1 MNEKK
6 SFYVIGMSCA
16 GCAANI
22 QQALSERKGV
32 IEARVNFAASDVIV
46 EYNPT
51 LVSDKDLQ
59 KTVQEAGYDLLLENE
74 TEPEQAEILQREA
87 YDKLHRKTIG
97 ALLLSLPVFVIGMFF
112 MHMPYGNWIM
122 LGFTLPVLLVFGRD
136 FFINAWRQLKH
147 GHANMDTLVA
157 VSTGVAFLFSLF
169 NTLWPTY
176 WTDRGL
182 EAHIYYEAAAVI
194 IALILLGRLLE
205 SRAKSNTSTA
215 IRKLIG
221 LQPKEVIRILEDGT
235 EQVIPIKAV
244 QPGDILLVKPG
255 DKIPVDGSVT
265 EGVSFVDESMITGEP
280 VPVEKVTGTHVYT
293 GTINQKGSFK
303 FMAEKVGSETILAQ
317 IIKMVQEAQGSKAP
331 VQQLVDRIAAIF
343 VPAVIGIAALTFIG
357 WMIAGGELAF
367 THALLTSVTV
377 LVIACPCALGL
388 ATPTAIM
395 VGIGKGAE
403 NNILIRDAQSL
414 EQLCK
419 VQAVVLDKT
428 GTITEGKPV
437 VTDIF
442 WNPGIDLRHSMEV
455 LLFMESRSEHPL
467 ADAVVLHLTEEGIK
481 TNLKGEFNSLTGQGI
496 QGMINGESYFVG
508 NRRLLEMNGISRESK
523 QAEQADACSLEGK
536 TVVYFADSKQV
547 LALIV
552 IADRMKPGSV
562 KAIERLQAEGI
573 EVYML
578 TGDNRITARA
588 VADSIGL
595 KHFKAEVM
603 PSDKADFVKELQQ
616 QGKIVA
622 MAGDGINDSQALAQA
637 DVSIAM
643 GKGSDIAIDVA
654 KITLITSDLNAIPK
668 AWALSKQTVAAIR
681 QNLFWAFIYNI
692 IGIPLAAGAW
702 YMLLGWKLNPMFGAA
717 AMSLSSFCVVTNALR
732 LNLFKM
738 HDASKDQKIKNSVVL
753 EEIQVQNITKQEEKT
768 MKKTMKI
775 EGMMCGH
782 CEAAVKK
789 ALESLEG
796 VEEAIVSHEEGTAV
810 VSMTNEVSDDVLTQT
825 VEDKDYKVTEIE

>member
-59 KTVQEAGYDLLLENE
+59 KTVQEAGHDLLLANE

-87 YDKLHRKTIG
+87 YDKLRRKTIG

-112 MHMPYGNWIM
+112 MHIPYGNWIM

-552 IADRMKPGSV
+552 IADRMKPGAV

-681 QNLFWAFIYNI
+681 QNLFWAFIYNLI
-692 IGIPLAAGAW
+692 DIPLAAGIL
-702 YMLLGWKLNPMFGAA
+702 YPCCGFLLNPMIAAA
-717 AMSLSSFCVVTNALR
+717 AMAFSSVSVVTNSLR
-732 LNLFKM
+732 IK
-738 HDASKDQKIKNSVVL
+738 AKKI
-753 EEIQVQNITKQEEKT
+753 
-768 MKKTMKI
+768 
-775 EGMMCGH
+775 
-782 CEAAVKK
+782 
-789 ALESLEG
+789 
-796 VEEAIVSHEEGTAV
+796 
-810 VSMTNEVSDDVLTQT
+810 
-825 VEDKDYKVTEIE
+825 

>member
-59 KTVQEAGYDLLLENE
+59 KTVQAAGYDLLLENE

-508 NRRLLEMNGISRESK
+508 NRRLLEMNGISRGSE

-552 IADRMKPGSV
+552 IADRMKPGAV

-681 QNLFWAFIYNI
+681 QNLFWAFIYNL
-692 IGIPLAAGAW
+692 IGIPLAAGIL
-702 YMLLGWKLNPMFGAA
+702 YPCCGFLLNPMIAAA
-717 AMSLSSFCVVTNALR
+717 AMAFSSVSVVTNSLR
-732 LNLFKM
+732 IK
-738 HDASKDQKIKNSVVL
+738 AKKI
-753 EEIQVQNITKQEEKT
+753 
-768 MKKTMKI
+768 
-775 EGMMCGH
+775 
-782 CEAAVKK
+782 
-789 ALESLEG
+789 
-796 VEEAIVSHEEGTAV
+796 
-810 VSMTNEVSDDVLTQT
+810 
-825 VEDKDYKVTEIE
+825 

>member
-74 TEPEQAEILQREA
+74 TEPEQAEIFQREA
-87 YDKLHRKTIG
+87 DDKLRRKTIG

-508 NRRLLEMNGISRESK
+508 NRRLLEMNGISRESE

-552 IADRMKPGSV
+552 IADRMKPGAV

-681 QNLFWAFIYNI
+681 QNLFWAFIYNL
-692 IGIPLAAGAW
+692 IGIPLAAGIL
-702 YMLLGWKLNPMFGAA
+702 YPCCGFLLNPMIAAA
-717 AMSLSSFCVVTNALR
+717 AMAFSSVSVVTNSLR
-732 LNLFKM
+732 IK
-738 HDASKDQKIKNSVVL
+738 AKKI
-753 EEIQVQNITKQEEKT
+753 
-768 MKKTMKI
+768 
-775 EGMMCGH
+775 
-782 CEAAVKK
+782 
-789 ALESLEG
+789 
-796 VEEAIVSHEEGTAV
+796 
-810 VSMTNEVSDDVLTQT
+810 
-825 VEDKDYKVTEIE
+825 

>member
-46 EYNPT
+46 EYNPA

-87 YDKLHRKTIG
+87 YDKLRRKTIG

-419 VQAVVLDKT
+419 IQAVVLDKT

-496 QGMINGESYFVG
+496 QGVINGESYFVG
-508 NRRLLEMNGISRESK
+508 NRRLLEMNGISRESE

-552 IADRMKPGSV
+552 IADRMKPGAV
-562 KAIERLQAEGI
+562 KAIEGI

-681 QNLFWAFIYNI
+681 QNLFLAFIYNL
-692 IGIPLAAGAW
+692 IGIPLAAGIL
-702 YMLLGWKLNPMFGAA
+702 YPCCGFLLNPMIAAA
-717 AMSLSSFCVVTNALR
+717 AMAFSSVSVVTNSLR
-732 LNLFKM
+732 IK
-738 HDASKDQKIKNSVVL
+738 AKKI
-753 EEIQVQNITKQEEKT
+753 
-768 MKKTMKI
+768 
-775 EGMMCGH
+775 
-782 CEAAVKK
+782 
-789 ALESLEG
+789 
-796 VEEAIVSHEEGTAV
+796 
-810 VSMTNEVSDDVLTQT
+810 
-825 VEDKDYKVTEIE
+825 

>member
-112 MHMPYGNWIM
+112 MHMPYGNWTM

-496 QGMINGESYFVG
+496 QGVINGESYFVG
-508 NRRLLEMNGISRESK
+508 NRRLLEMNGISRESE

-681 QNLFWAFIYNI
+681 QNLFWAFIYNL
-692 IGIPLAAGAW
+692 IGIPLAAGIL
-702 YMLLGWKLNPMFGAA
+702 YPCCGFLLNPMIAAA
-717 AMSLSSFCVVTNALR
+717 AMAFSSVSVVTNSLR
-732 LNLFKM
+732 IK
-738 HDASKDQKIKNSVVL
+738 AKKI
-753 EEIQVQNITKQEEKT
+753 
-768 MKKTMKI
+768 
-775 EGMMCGH
+775 
-782 CEAAVKK
+782 
-789 ALESLEG
+789 
-796 VEEAIVSHEEGTAV
+796 
-810 VSMTNEVSDDVLTQT
+810 
-825 VEDKDYKVTEIE
+825 

>member
-1 MNEKK
+1 
-6 SFYVIGMSCA
+6 
-16 GCAANI
+16 
-22 QQALSERKGV
+22 
-32 IEARVNFAASDVIV
+32 
-46 EYNPT
+46 
-51 LVSDKDLQ
+51 
-59 KTVQEAGYDLLLENE
+59 
-74 TEPEQAEILQREA
+74 
-87 YDKLHRKTIG
+87 
-97 ALLLSLPVFVIGMFF
+97 
-112 MHMPYGNWIM
+112 M

-496 QGMINGESYFVG
+496 QGVINGESYFVG
-508 NRRLLEMNGISRESK
+508 NRRLLEMNGISRESE

-552 IADRMKPGSV
+552 IADRMKPGAV

-681 QNLFWAFIYNI
+681 QNLFWAFIYNL
-692 IGIPLAAGAW
+692 IGIPLAAGIL
-702 YMLLGWKLNPMFGAA
+702 YPCCGFLLNPMIAAA
-717 AMSLSSFCVVTNALR
+717 AMAFSSVSVVTNSLR
-732 LNLFKM
+732 IK
-738 HDASKDQKIKNSVVL
+738 AKKI
-753 EEIQVQNITKQEEKT
+753 
-768 MKKTMKI
+768 
-775 EGMMCGH
+775 
-782 CEAAVKK
+782 
-789 ALESLEG
+789 
-796 VEEAIVSHEEGTAV
+796 
-810 VSMTNEVSDDVLTQT
+810 
-825 VEDKDYKVTEIE
+825 

>member
-255 DKIPVDGSVT
+255 DKIPVDGSVI

-508 NRRLLEMNGISRESK
+508 NRRLLEMNGISRESE

-681 QNLFWAFIYNI
+681 QNLFWAFIYNL
-692 IGIPLAAGAW
+692 IGIPLAAGIL
-702 YMLLGWKLNPMFGAA
+702 YPCCGFLLNPMIAAA
-717 AMSLSSFCVVTNALR
+717 AMAFSSVSVVTNSLR
-732 LNLFKM
+732 IK
-738 HDASKDQKIKNSVVL
+738 AKKI
-753 EEIQVQNITKQEEKT
+753 
-768 MKKTMKI
+768 
-775 EGMMCGH
+775 
-782 CEAAVKK
+782 
-789 ALESLEG
+789 
-796 VEEAIVSHEEGTAV
+796 
-810 VSMTNEVSDDVLTQT
+810 
-825 VEDKDYKVTEIE
+825 

>member
-1 MNEKK
+1 MRQSLNRPK
-6 SFYVIGMSCA
+6 FY
-16 GCAANI
+16 N
-22 QQALSERKGV
+22 
-32 IEARVNFAASDVIV
+32 
-46 EYNPT
+46 
-51 LVSDKDLQ
+51 
-59 KTVQEAGYDLLLENE
+59 
-74 TEPEQAEILQREA
+74 REA

-508 NRRLLEMNGISRESK
+508 NRRLLEMNGISRESE

-588 VADSIGL
+588 VADSI
-595 KHFKAEVM
+595 A
-603 PSDKADFVKELQQ
+603 
-616 QGKIVA
+616 
-622 MAGDGINDSQALAQA
+622 
-637 DVSIAM
+637 
-643 GKGSDIAIDVA
+643 
-654 KITLITSDLNAIPK
+654 
-668 AWALSKQTVAAIR
+668 
-681 QNLFWAFIYNI
+681 
-692 IGIPLAAGAW
+692 
-702 YMLLGWKLNPMFGAA
+702 
-717 AMSLSSFCVVTNALR
+717 
-732 LNLFKM
+732 
-738 HDASKDQKIKNSVVL
+738 
-753 EEIQVQNITKQEEKT
+753 
-768 MKKTMKI
+768 
-775 EGMMCGH
+775 
-782 CEAAVKK
+782 
-789 ALESLEG
+789 
-796 VEEAIVSHEEGTAV
+796 
-810 VSMTNEVSDDVLTQT
+810 
-825 VEDKDYKVTEIE
+825 

>member
-1 MNEKK
+1 MGNTTKK
-6 SFYVIGMSCA
+6 AFPVLNMHCA
-16 GCAANI
+16 GCANNVEKTVKK
-22 QQALSERKGV
+22 LPGV
-32 IEARVNFAASDVIV
+32 IEASVNFAT
-46 EYNPT
+46 NT
-51 LVSDKDLQ
+51 LTVSYEKEQL
-59 KTVQEAGYDLLLENE
+59 TPGEIRAAVLAAGYDLIVEE
-74 TEPEQAEILQREA
+74 AHKEERREEEQHKRYTRL
-87 YDKLHRKTIG
+87 KWKVIG
-97 ALLLSLPVFVIGMFF
+97 A
-112 MHMPYGNWIM
+112 WI
-122 LGFTLPVLLVFGRD
+122 LVVPLLVYSMILMHVPYSNEIQMVLAIPVMVFFGGG
-136 FFINAWRQLKH
+136 FFTGAWKQAKLGRS
-147 GHANMDTLVA
+147 NMDTLVA
-157 VSTGVAFLFSLF
+157 LSTSIAFLFSLF

-496 QGMINGESYFVG
+496 QGVINGESYFVG
-508 NRRLLEMNGISRESK
+508 NRRLLEMNGISRESE

-643 GKGSDIAIDVA
+643 GKGSDIAIDEA

-681 QNLFWAFIYNI
+681 QNLFWAFIYNL
-692 IGIPLAAGAW
+692 IGIPLAAGIL
-702 YMLLGWKLNPMFGAA
+702 YPCCGFLLNPMIAAA
-717 AMSLSSFCVVTNALR
+717 AMAFSSVSVVTNSLR
-732 LNLFKM
+732 IK
-738 HDASKDQKIKNSVVL
+738 AKKI
-753 EEIQVQNITKQEEKT
+753 
-768 MKKTMKI
+768 
-775 EGMMCGH
+775 
-782 CEAAVKK
+782 
-789 ALESLEG
+789 
-796 VEEAIVSHEEGTAV
+796 
-810 VSMTNEVSDDVLTQT
+810 
-825 VEDKDYKVTEIE
+825 

>member
-87 YDKLHRKTIG
+87 YDKLRRKTIG

-112 MHMPYGNWIM
+112 MHIPYGNWIM

-221 LQPKEVIRILEDGT
+221 LQP
-235 EQVIPIKAV
+235 
-244 QPGDILLVKPG
+244 
-255 DKIPVDGSVT
+255 
-265 EGVSFVDESMITGEP
+265 
-280 VPVEKVTGTHVYT
+280 KVTGTHVYT

-508 NRRLLEMNGISRESK
+508 NRRLLEMNGISRESE

-552 IADRMKPGSV
+552 IADRMKPGAV

-681 QNLFWAFIYNI
+681 QNLFWAFIYNL
-692 IGIPLAAGAW
+692 IGIPLAAGIL
-702 YMLLGWKLNPMFGAA
+702 YPCCGFLLNPMIAAA
-717 AMSLSSFCVVTNALR
+717 AMALRSVSVVTNSLR
-732 LNLFKM
+732 IK
-738 HDASKDQKIKNSVVL
+738 AKKI
-753 EEIQVQNITKQEEKT
+753 
-768 MKKTMKI
+768 
-775 EGMMCGH
+775 
-782 CEAAVKK
+782 
-789 ALESLEG
+789 
-796 VEEAIVSHEEGTAV
+796 
-810 VSMTNEVSDDVLTQT
+810 
-825 VEDKDYKVTEIE
+825 

>member
-1 MNEKK
+1 MRQSLNRPK
-6 SFYVIGMSCA
+6 FY
-16 GCAANI
+16 N
-22 QQALSERKGV
+22 
-32 IEARVNFAASDVIV
+32 
-46 EYNPT
+46 
-51 LVSDKDLQ
+51 
-59 KTVQEAGYDLLLENE
+59 
-74 TEPEQAEILQREA
+74 REA
-87 YDKLHRKTIG
+87 YDKLRRKTIG

-681 QNLFWAFIYNI
+681 QNLFWAFIYNL
-692 IGIPLAAGAW
+692 IGIPLAAGIL
-702 YMLLGWKLNPMFGAA
+702 YPCCGFLLNPMIAAA
-717 AMSLSSFCVVTNALR
+717 AMAFSSVSVVTNSLR
-732 LNLFKM
+732 IK
-738 HDASKDQKIKNSVVL
+738 AKKI
-753 EEIQVQNITKQEEKT
+753 
-768 MKKTMKI
+768 
-775 EGMMCGH
+775 
-782 CEAAVKK
+782 
-789 ALESLEG
+789 
-796 VEEAIVSHEEGTAV
+796 
-810 VSMTNEVSDDVLTQT
+810 
-825 VEDKDYKVTEIE
+825 

>member
-32 IEARVNFAASDVIV
+32 IEAS
-46 EYNPT
+46 
-51 LVSDKDLQ
+51 
-59 KTVQEAGYDLLLENE
+59 YDLLLENE

-552 IADRMKPGSV
+552 IADRMKPGAV

-681 QNLFWAFIYNI
+681 QNLFWAFIYNL
-692 IGIPLAAGAW
+692 IGIPLAAGIL
-702 YMLLGWKLNPMFGAA
+702 YPCCGFLLNPMIAAA
-717 AMSLSSFCVVTNALR
+717 AMAFSSVSVVTNSLR
-732 LNLFKM
+732 IK
-738 HDASKDQKIKNSVVL
+738 AKKI
-753 EEIQVQNITKQEEKT
+753 
-768 MKKTMKI
+768 
-775 EGMMCGH
+775 
-782 CEAAVKK
+782 
-789 ALESLEG
+789 
-796 VEEAIVSHEEGTAV
+796 
-810 VSMTNEVSDDVLTQT
+810 
-825 VEDKDYKVTEIE
+825 

>member
-1 MNEKK
+1 MARNIERKE
-6 SFYVIGMSCA
+6 FPVLEMSCA
-16 GCAANI
+16 SCANHVE
-22 QQALSERKGV
+22 QTVRHLEGV
-32 IEARVNFAASDVIV
+32 GEASVNFAS
-46 EYNPT
+46 NT
-51 LVSDKDLQ
+51 LSVAFDPG
-59 KTVQEAGYDLLLENE
+59 TITPVQIRDAVRAAGYDLIVDERNG
-74 TEPEQAEILQREA
+74 EQQREESERA
-87 YDKLHRKTIG
+87 RYRRLRRDTVG
-97 ALLLSLPVFVIGMFF
+97 AWAFSLPLMLVSMAF

-122 LGFTLPVLLVFGRD
+122 LALSLPVLGVFGRM
-136 FFINAWRQLKH
+136 FFVGGWKQARH
-147 GHANMDTLVA
+147 GQANMDTLVA
-157 VSTGVAFLFSLF
+157 LSTSIAFLFSLF
-169 NTLWPTY
+169 NTVYPRF
-176 WTDRGL
+176 WTERGL
-182 EAHIYYEAAAVI
+182 EPHVYYEASCMI
-194 IALILLGRLLE
+194 IAFVLLGKLLE
-205 SRAKSNTSTA
+205 ERAKGSTSSA
-215 IRKLIG
+215 IKKLMG
-221 LQPKEVIRILEDGT
+221 LQPSTARLLAGGIERDV
-235 EQVIPIKAV
+235 PIATLRAGDLV
-244 QPGDILLVKPG
+244 SVRPGER
-255 DKIPVDGSVT
+255 IPVDGTVESG
-265 EGVSFVDESMITGEP
+265 ESFVDESMITGEP

-419 VQAVVLDKT
+419 VKAVVLDKT

-508 NRRLLEMNGISRESK
+508 NRRLLEMNGISRESE

-552 IADRMKPGSV
+552 IADRMKPGAV

-681 QNLFWAFIYNI
+681 QNLFWAFIYNL
-692 IGIPLAAGAW
+692 IGIPLAAGIL
-702 YMLLGWKLNPMFGAA
+702 YPCCGFLLNPMIAAA
-717 AMSLSSFCVVTNALR
+717 AMAFSSVSVVTNSLR
-732 LNLFKM
+732 IK
-738 HDASKDQKIKNSVVL
+738 AKKI
-753 EEIQVQNITKQEEKT
+753 
-768 MKKTMKI
+768 
-775 EGMMCGH
+775 
-782 CEAAVKK
+782 
-789 ALESLEG
+789 
-796 VEEAIVSHEEGTAV
+796 
-810 VSMTNEVSDDVLTQT
+810 
-825 VEDKDYKVTEIE
+825 

>member
-1 MNEKK
+1 
-6 SFYVIGMSCA
+6 
-16 GCAANI
+16 
-22 QQALSERKGV
+22 
-32 IEARVNFAASDVIV
+32 
-46 EYNPT
+46 
-51 LVSDKDLQ
+51 
-59 KTVQEAGYDLLLENE
+59 
-74 TEPEQAEILQREA
+74 
-87 YDKLHRKTIG
+87 
-97 ALLLSLPVFVIGMFF
+97 
-112 MHMPYGNWIM
+112 
-122 LGFTLPVLLVFGRD
+122 
-136 FFINAWRQLKH
+136 
-147 GHANMDTLVA
+147 
-157 VSTGVAFLFSLF
+157 
-169 NTLWPTY
+169 
-176 WTDRGL
+176 
-182 EAHIYYEAAAVI
+182 
-194 IALILLGRLLE
+194 
-205 SRAKSNTSTA
+205 
-215 IRKLIG
+215 
-221 LQPKEVIRILEDGT
+221 
-235 EQVIPIKAV
+235 
-244 QPGDILLVKPG
+244 
-255 DKIPVDGSVT
+255 
-265 EGVSFVDESMITGEP
+265 
-280 VPVEKVTGTHVYT
+280 
-293 GTINQKGSFK
+293 
-303 FMAEKVGSETILAQ
+303 MAEKVGSETILAQ

-508 NRRLLEMNGISRESK
+508 NRRLLEMNGISRESE

-552 IADRMKPGSV
+552 IADRMKPGAV

-681 QNLFWAFIYNI
+681 QNLFWAFIYNL
-692 IGIPLAAGAW
+692 IGIPLAAGIL
-702 YMLLGWKLNPMFGAA
+702 YPCCGFLLNPMIAAA
-717 AMSLSSFCVVTNALR
+717 AMAFSSVSVVTNSLR
-732 LNLFKM
+732 IK
-738 HDASKDQKIKNSVVL
+738 AKKI
-753 EEIQVQNITKQEEKT
+753 
-768 MKKTMKI
+768 
-775 EGMMCGH
+775 
-782 CEAAVKK
+782 
-789 ALESLEG
+789 
-796 VEEAIVSHEEGTAV
+796 
-810 VSMTNEVSDDVLTQT
+810 
-825 VEDKDYKVTEIE
+825 

>member
-87 YDKLHRKTIG
+87 YDKLRRKTIG

-508 NRRLLEMNGISRESK
+508 NRRLLEMNGISRESE

-603 PSDKADFVKELQQ
+603 PSDKADFGKELQQ

-681 QNLFWAFIYNI
+681 QNLFWAFIYNL
-692 IGIPLAAGAW
+692 IGIPLAAGIL
-702 YMLLGWKLNPMFGAA
+702 YPCCGFLLNPMIAAA
-717 AMSLSSFCVVTNALR
+717 AMAFSSVSVVTNSLR
-732 LNLFKM
+732 IK
-738 HDASKDQKIKNSVVL
+738 AKKI
-753 EEIQVQNITKQEEKT
+753 
-768 MKKTMKI
+768 
-775 EGMMCGH
+775 
-782 CEAAVKK
+782 
-789 ALESLEG
+789 
-796 VEEAIVSHEEGTAV
+796 
-810 VSMTNEVSDDVLTQT
+810 
-825 VEDKDYKVTEIE
+825 

>member
-1 MNEKK
+1 M
-6 SFYVIGMSCA
+6 
-16 GCAANI
+16 
-22 QQALSERKGV
+22 
-32 IEARVNFAASDVIV
+32 
-46 EYNPT
+46 
-51 LVSDKDLQ
+51 
-59 KTVQEAGYDLLLENE
+59 LENE

-87 YDKLHRKTIG
+87 YDKLRRKTIG

-552 IADRMKPGSV
+552 IADRMKPGAV

-681 QNLFWAFIYNI
+681 QNLFWAFIYNL
-692 IGIPLAAGAW
+692 IGIPLAAGIL
-702 YMLLGWKLNPMFGAA
+702 YPCCGFLLNPMIAAA
-717 AMSLSSFCVVTNALR
+717 AMAFSSVSVVTNSLR
-732 LNLFKM
+732 IK
-738 HDASKDQKIKNSVVL
+738 AKKI
-753 EEIQVQNITKQEEKT
+753 
-768 MKKTMKI
+768 
-775 EGMMCGH
+775 
-782 CEAAVKK
+782 
-789 ALESLEG
+789 
-796 VEEAIVSHEEGTAV
+796 
-810 VSMTNEVSDDVLTQT
+810 
-825 VEDKDYKVTEIE
+825 